1 MFPPTSPSGHLLW
14 RRRAKEMVMRSAF
27 AGALAILS
35 VLGIVSTDAG
45 ADDPKP
51 MRAEGGAHTQ
61 PASHRDGLT
70 PQERM
75 NRRFP
80 QPVRVGDLIGLPMQ
94 DYDDRIL
101 GYVERVVRTPDG
113 QIVLVMPFGGWF
125 GYGARRVGV
134 PIETVAILARHLN
147 VLDIAREAFPALP
160 TWTDGQAMAIPANE
174 TIRIAISRR

>member
-1 MFPPTSPSGHLLW
+1 MKALFRVVLL
-14 RRRAKEMVMRSAF
+14 
-27 AGALAILS
+27 GGLALAATPRTGL
-35 VLGIVSTDAG
+35 

-61 PASHRDGLT
+61 PGPRADGAT

-80 QPVRVGDLIGLPMQ
+80 QKVRVGDLIGLPLQ
-94 DYDDRIL
+94 DHEDRIL
-101 GYVERVVRTPDG
+101 GHVQAVVRMPDG
-113 QIVLVMPFGGWF
+113 RIVLVMPYGGVLGFGS
-125 GYGARRVGV
+125 RPVGV

-147 VLDIAREAFPALP
+147 VLDIPREDFPTLP
-160 TWTDGQAMAIPANE
+160 TWTNAGSAPIPADE